1 MYVILSK
8 THSEDFQSAFV
19 ARDIMANMCNV
30 ACFITQNV
38 TNNQAIIP
46 EVIIDPAA
54 REKERLREG
63 EYDDNEKTSLIFP
76 SCLKM

>member
-1 MYVILSK
+1 MRVTSIPRPL
-8 THSEDFQSAFV
+8 
-19 ARDIMANMCNV
+19 INV

-38 TNNQAIIP
+38 TDNQAIIP

-63 EYDDNEKTSLIFP
+63 EYDDNEKTSLLLH